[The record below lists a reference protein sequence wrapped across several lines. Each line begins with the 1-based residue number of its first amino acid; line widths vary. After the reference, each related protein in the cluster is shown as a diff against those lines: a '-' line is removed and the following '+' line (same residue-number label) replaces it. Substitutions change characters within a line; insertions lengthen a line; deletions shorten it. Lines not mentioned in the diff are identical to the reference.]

1 MVKRRKALNFDF
13 DTKLLQIYYPN
24 KHYRQA
30 YKDVKRFL
38 KNNDFEWRQGSGYN
52 SARAMSQLEVR
63 RIAIALSQKFPWFIK
78 CIKQFDV
85 TDIGKD
91 YSLVEFIKEN
101 SDERTIEIDIKND
114 TNKLYVDEIIQRA
127 NLTSN
132 INNNEK
138 IDRKQNHKN
147 NLSNEHKEKER
158 YQR

>member
-91 YSLVEFIKEN
+91 YCI
-101 SDERTIEIDIKND
+101 
-114 TNKLYVDEIIQRA
+114 
-127 NLTSN
+127 
-132 INNNEK
+132 
-138 IDRKQNHKN
+138 
-147 NLSNEHKEKER
+147 
-158 YQR
+158 